1 MSPNGDY
8 DSGVDTERARIM
20 ECIDEA
26 TDRLIATV
34 DSLSD
39 EQVREPSLLEG
50 WTRGHVATHVARSGD
65 ALSNMLIWLRTG
77 RGVPGYPSVEVR
89 EAEIESGAGR
99 TGRELAADIAESG
112 SVLTGEIAAN
122 EDWETLIETPTG
134 VQIPAVEIPA
144 RRLVEVELH
153 HTDLGLGY
161 TPEHWTDLF
170 ASIDLGEPMRT
181 WRADRLDR

>member
-1 MSPNGDY
+1 MSPAGVY
-8 DSGVDTERARIM
+8 DAGMDTERARIM
-20 ECIDEA
+20 ACIDEA
-26 TDRLIATV
+26 TERLIATV
-34 DSLSD
+34 DSLTD

-65 ALSNMLIWLRTG
+65 AMSNMLIWLRTG
-77 RGVPGYPSVEVR
+77 RGVPGYPSPEVR
-89 EAEIESGAGR
+89 ETDIEAGAGR
-99 TGRELAADIAESG
+99 TGPELAADIAESA
-112 SVLTGEIAAN
+112 SLLTGEIAAN
-122 EDWETLIETPTG
+122 EDWEAVIETPTG
-134 VQIPAVEIPA
+134 AQIPTVEIPP

-161 TPEHWTDLF
+161 TPESWTDLF